1 MLIIHNFAVFEGGD
15 GCGTSTQVE
24 ILNRRFKGTSPS
36 TGSGGPAAFPFH
48 STFEPTKGPI
58 CILIRQVLA
67 GSCPLREETLARLFA
82 ADRNEHI
89 YGGEGIMERCGRGEL
104 VVSDRFTLSSLVYQG
119 ITCGNNLPHQ
129 LNAGFPV
136 PELLFFFDLDPEIA
150 LKRLEGRPG
159 RDIYEYRDFQVR
171 VREGYKTLLPWYE
184 EQGARI
190 AVIDASG
197 TEEEV
202 AREIWGE
209 LQNMSIFKG

>member
-1 MLIIHNFAVFEGGD
+1 MEAL
-15 GCGTSTQVE
+15 S
-24 ILNRRFKGTSPS
+24 RRFKGTSLPA
-36 TGSGGPAAFPFH
+36 GPEGPAAFPFY

-58 CILIRQVLA
+58 GALIRQVLA
-67 GSCPLREETLARLFA
+67 GSCLLREETLARLFA

-89 YGGEGIMERCGRGEL
+89 YGKGGIMEHCSQGKL

-119 ITCGNNLPHQ
+119 ITCGNDLPYQ

-136 PELLFFFDLDPEIA
+136 PELLIFFDLDPEIA

-159 RDIYEYRDFQVR
+159 RDIYEYRDFQIR
-171 VREGYKTLLPWYE
+171 VREGYKALLPWYE

-197 TEEEV
+197 TVEEV
-202 AREIWGE
+202 TREVWGE